1 MDNTRIALLNLP
13 GGETLGLASV
23 ATYLEKK
30 GNFKDVRIIDSQY
43 DDLLNDTLKFNPDVI
58 GLSAFTVNYGQ
69 AIKLAGE
76 FRKKSKSQTKIVIGS
91 YHISTLPISFKDV
104 FDVGV
109 VGEGEQTMLELMQL
123 FDKKK
128 DLAEKDLKKI
138 NGLVFFGKNKKLV
151 ITKKREN
158 IKSLDDIPTINRRF
172 INPKYYTE
180 GLEMAEWFPRTISI
194 ETARGCPYNCVFCS
208 PSIVWGKTR
217 MKSVEKVIGEITQI
231 RQIYGI
237 DVFSISDDLFI
248 CSKDRIRKIIE
259 ALEKEDLLGKITF
272 TCYARANLMD
282 DEVCQLL
289 KKMNVKMLN
298 FGFESGSER
307 ILKFLKGPSVSVED
321 NRRSILLC
329 NKYGFFVQGNILLGS
344 PGEKISDMK
353 KSEEFIDFCIKQRTK
368 GYMSVFVLT
377 PFPGTPIWEI
387 AKKRGKVSDDMD
399 WEELRFQNWA
409 KPLLLDDDVD
419 FEEFRQLFTEIKKKL
434 RYFHRQVWK
443 NKLKRN
449 PVGTLK
455 LIFSGGR
462 IFKYLSIHRRTDI

>member
-1 MDNTRIALLNLP
+1 MGNTRIALLNMP
-13 GGETLGLASV
+13 GGEPLGLASV

-30 GNFKDVRIIDSQY
+30 GNFKDIRIIDSQY
-43 DDLLNDTLKFNPDVI
+43 DDLLNDTLKFNPDII

-76 FRKKSKSQTKIVIGS
+76 FRKKSRAKIVIGS
-91 YHISTLPISFKDV
+91 YHISTLPASFKDV

-123 FDKKK
+123 FDRKK
-128 DLAEKDLKKI
+128 DFKAGELKKI
-138 NGLVFFGKNKKLV
+138 KGLVFFDKNKKIV

-158 IKSLDDIPTINRRF
+158 MKSLDDLPIINRKY
-172 INPKYYTE
+172 INPKYYAE
-180 GLEMAEWFPRTISI
+180 GQEMAEWFPKSATI

-208 PSIVWGKTR
+208 PRAVWGKTR
-217 MKSVEKVIGEITQI
+217 VKSVAKVLEEIKQI
-231 RQIYGI
+231 RKDYGI

-248 CSKDRIRKIIE
+248 CSKERIRKIVE
-259 ALEKEDLLGKITF
+259 ALEKEGLLGKITF

-353 KSEEFIDFCIKQRTK
+353 KSEEFVDFCIKQKTK

-387 AKKRGKVSDDMD
+387 AKKRGKVSDDMN

-409 KPLLLDDDVD
+409 KPLLLDDDTD
-419 FEEFRQLFTEIKKKL
+419 FEEFKLLFIGIKRRF

-449 PVGTLK
+449 PIGTLK
-455 LIFSGGR
+455 LVFSGGR
-462 IFKYLSIHRRTDI
+462 IFKYLSMHKRTDI